1 MGMGTNHSTT
11 DSTTQKMS
19 PQLLLFFSMF
29 FITAASDSPSL
40 DLSRTALV
48 EKAVSLQE
56 GVIQPILLGSV
67 VIFTVVGA
75 IDWFLQLVTSVV
87 DTRGSIHENTLSVL
101 QEVFMFMVFNGI
113 VKNFIGLAKPSENPI
128 LLELNARTNPY
139 IDEPKKRRRRD
150 IENVSD
156 KVINAILK
164 YSN

>member
-1 MGMGTNHSTT
+1 MGTNHSTT

-56 GVIQPILLGSV
+56 GVIQPILLGS
-67 VIFTVVGA
+67 VVGA

-156 KVINAILK
+156 KVMNAILK

>member
-1 MGMGTNHSTT
+1 
-11 DSTTQKMS
+11 MS
-19 PQLLLFFSMF
+19 PQLFLFFSLF

-113 VKNFIGLAKPSENPI
+113 VKNFIGLAK
-128 LLELNARTNPY
+128 
-139 IDEPKKRRRRD
+139 
-150 IENVSD
+150 
-156 KVINAILK
+156 
-164 YSN
+164 